1 MWQQLSHS
9 LNARSLS
16 LSVLFAA
23 CSICS
28 FINLIQNVNE
38 LLSFRYVISPV
49 LVTPTSVQLPT
60 VSICVSSYINEQKLA
75 NLHPHLH
82 SKLVSRGLNSH
93 TGRRFLAKHLSIGQ
107 LNQVSYN
114 LTEIFTQCTI
124 LDGRMR
130 PQNCRH
136 FSQVKQWLSFDLKCF
151 QFFRPELLPQNASAY
166 EYRLDE
172 LASLMWIVIRMNRS
186 MLFAENVGLLL
197 AAGRSD
203 SPQPFLTN
211 PAYALLPTNVLYT
224 VTMAYVKVVTR
235 RLAAPYESDCLH
247 YEGHTSQWN
256 CTLDC
261 VARLMR
267 EQNNFWPGIV
277 LTDQLQPDNILH
289 FSVSAELSQNLQWC
303 ARHTCRHLDC
313 LSEQYLLFS
322 KYAKYS
328 YQSQSNFTIR
338 IIYNYAPEQH
348 VLYQP
353 MFDLSELFSLISFLF
368 SPISFWL
375 GLAFLNIAIW
385 SLTCF
390 EKKHRSWFKMFT
402 QYF

>member
-1 MWQQLSHS
+1 MLRQLF
-9 LNARSLS
+9 RSLRIRS
-16 LSVLFAA
+16 LAFSAMFVGLSL
-23 CSICS
+23 CSLM
-28 FINLIQNVNE
+28 NMIQNVHE

-49 LVTPTSVQLPT
+49 LVTPDTIQLPT
-60 VSICVSSYINEQKLA
+60 VYICISSYINEQKLA
-75 NLHPHLH
+75 SLHPSLYA
-82 SKLVSRGLNSH
+82 KLMHRGLNSRS
-93 TGRRFLAKHLSIGQ
+93 GRRQLAKWLSIGQ
-107 LNQVSYN
+107 LDQISYG

-124 LDGRMR
+124 LDGQMR
-130 PQNCRH
+130 PQNCLH
-136 FSQVKQWLSFDLKCF
+136 AKQVKQWMNLDLKCF
-151 QFFRPELLPQNASAY
+151 QFFRPELLPRPASAY
-166 EYRLDE
+166 QYRLDE

-197 AAGRSD
+197 APGRTD

-211 PAYALLPTNVLYT
+211 PSYALLPTNVLYT
-224 VTMAYVKVVTR
+224 VTMAYVKIVTR

-247 YEGHTSQWN
+247 YDRHTSQWN

-261 VARLMR
+261 VVHFMR
-267 EQNNFWPGIV
+267 DQNAFWPGIV
-277 LTDQLQPDNILH
+277 LTDQLQSTNRLH
-289 FSVSAELSQNLQWC
+289 FTASAELTQHLQWC
-303 ARHTCRHLDC
+303 QHQLCRRMDC
-313 LSEQYLLFS
+313 LSEQYMLFS

-353 MFDLSELFSLISFLF
+353 LFDLSELFSLISFLF
-368 SPISFWL
+368 SPVSFWL

-385 SLTCF
+385 FLACF
-390 EKKHRSWFKMFT
+390 ERPRGRWLQMFT